1 MSLIDLIQNR
11 QAAADRTISGVA
23 IAIVTNNQDPEGQ
36 ARVKVKYPWRDSE
49 DESFWARIATP
60 MAGGERGAYFLPEV
74 GDEVLIAF
82 ENGNIDY
89 PYVLGSLWSGSMKP
103 PESNSDGKN
112 NRRLIKSRSGHLI
125 ILDDSDGQEK
135 IEIIDKSGS
144 NKITIDTSGNTISIE
159 SAKDIQLK
167 APNGKITLE
176 ALQLEMKSQTA
187 AKIEAGAN
195 MDLKANAN
203 MTIKGAM
210 VMIN

>member
-11 QAAADRTISGVA
+11 PAAADRTISGVA

-112 NRRLIKSRSGHLI
+112 NRRLIKSRSGHLV
-125 ILDDSDGQEK
+125 ILDDRDGQEK

-203 MTIKGAM
+203 MTVKGAM

>member
-11 QAAADRTISGVA
+11 PAAADRTISGVA

>member
-11 QAAADRTISGVA
+11 PAAANRMIAGVA
-23 IAIVTNNQDPEGQ
+23 IAVVTNNQDPEGQ
-36 ARVKVKYPWRDSE
+36 GRVKVQYPWRDSE
-49 DESFWARIATP
+49 DESFWARIATI
-60 MAGGERGAYFLPEV
+60 MGGGERGAYFLPEV

-125 ILDDSDGQEK
+125 ILDDSNGQEK

-144 NKITIDTSGNTISIE
+144 NKITIDTSANTISIE
-159 SAKDIQLK
+159 SGKDIQLK

-195 MDLKANAN
+195 MDVKANAN

>member
-195 MDLKANAN
+195 VDLKANAN

>member
-112 NRRLIKSRSGHLI
+112 NRRLIKSRSGHLV
-125 ILDDSDGQEK
+125 ILDDRDGQEK

-203 MTIKGAM
+203 MTVKGAM